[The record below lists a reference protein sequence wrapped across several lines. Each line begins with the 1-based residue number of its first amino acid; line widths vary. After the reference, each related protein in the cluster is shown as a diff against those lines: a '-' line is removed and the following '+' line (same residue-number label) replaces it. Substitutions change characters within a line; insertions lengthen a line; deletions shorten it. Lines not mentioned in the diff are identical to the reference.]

1 MVKTQLE
8 FNLEQ
13 KNYVIK
19 EKMININRVTKVVK
33 GRRIMNFVALVVV
46 GDGNGSIGIGKKKSK
61 EVPLAI
67 QKALLRARNKMFK
80 IILKDNTIQY
90 QIIGKHCS
98 TSVLMF
104 PIKKGRG
111 IIAGGPIRAIFN
123 VMGINNVMAKIIG
136 SNNPYNVVK
145 ATINGLLNINTPE
158 MFFIKRG
165 KFFKN
170 IL

>member
-1 MVKTQLE
+1 MIKTQLK

-13 KNYVIK
+13 KKYKIK
-19 EKMININRVTKVVK
+19 EKMISINRVTKVVK
-33 GRRIMNFVALVVV
+33 GRRIMNFVALAVV
-46 GDGNGSIGIGKKKSK
+46 GDNNGSIGVGKGKSK

-67 QKALLRARNKMFK
+67 QKALIRAQNKMYK

-111 IIAGGPIRAIFN
+111 IIAGGSIRGIFN

-136 SNNPYNVVK
+136 SNNPYNVVR
-145 ATINGLLNINTPE
+145 ATIKGLLSINTPE
-158 MFFIKRG
+158 MIAMKRG
-165 KFFKN
+165 KSLKN